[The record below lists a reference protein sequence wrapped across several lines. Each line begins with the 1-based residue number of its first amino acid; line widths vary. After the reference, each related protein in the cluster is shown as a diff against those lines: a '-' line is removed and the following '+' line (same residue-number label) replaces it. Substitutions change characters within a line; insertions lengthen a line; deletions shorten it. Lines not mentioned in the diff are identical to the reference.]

1 MNSKKISA
9 RVLAFLCAAALSA
22 IEIED
27 ALHQTA
33 EQFSSSIK
41 SGTTIAII
49 GISSATQDLSDFML
63 DELTLGF
70 VQTKKLT
77 IANRANLEAIKTEMN
92 FQLSG
97 EVSDESIQ
105 QIGAMV
111 GANIVVHG
119 SLKPL
124 GRNFNLVVQALD
136 VTTAAVVDMC
146 RFSVEPNDTT
156 RVLLSGT
163 PSAATKSNK
172 KNATAKADKSAEKR
186 AKAEARAAER
196 QEKTAEKQAKVAAK
210 QTVKP
215 SKEAEKTPPASVPT
229 HTKTPV
235 SIPSGS
241 DDYHIIDLSNVPPR
255 DVRDNFYV
263 YNRGEFP
270 IQVAVYYVGANG
282 KWVYAGGTMVK
293 KRANESISELSGR
306 DERPPLYG
314 VRIADATGGSMK
326 FLVSWDTGNHDLR
339 IYVQPSFF

>member
-1 MNSKKISA
+1 MNIRKFCAGVS
-9 RVLAFLCAAALSA
+9 AFLCAVTLSA

-49 GISSATQDLSDFML
+49 GISSTTRELSDFML

-70 VQTKKLT
+70 VQAKKLT

-111 GANIVVHG
+111 GANVVIHG
-119 SLKPL
+119 SLKLL

-146 RFSVEPNDTT
+146 RFSVEPNDTIK
-156 RVLLSGT
+156 VLSSGT
-163 PSAATKSNK
+163 HTTATKSNNK
-172 KNATAKADKSAEKR
+172 SVAAKPTKSAEKQT
-186 AKAEARAAER
+186 KP
-196 QEKTAEKQAKVAAK
+196 VVK
-210 QTVKP
+210 QTTKP
-215 SKEAEKTPPASVPT
+215 PKEAEKTQPVTVPT
-229 HTKTPV
+229 PVKTTAT
-235 SIPSGS
+235 IPSNS
-241 DDYHIIDLSNVPPR
+241 DDYHIIDLSNILAK
-255 DVRDNFYV
+255 DVKDNFNV
-263 YNRGEFP
+263 YNRSEFP
-270 IQVAVYYVGANG
+270 IQVAIYYVGANN
-282 KWVYAGGTMVK
+282 KWVYAGGAMVK
-293 KRANESISELSGR
+293 KQSSKTISELSGKQ
-306 DERPPLYG
+306 ERPPLYG
-314 VRIADATGGSMK
+314 IRIADTTGGTTR

>member
-1 MNSKKISA
+1 MNIRKFILCTTA
-9 RVLAFLCAAALSA
+9 ALCAAALSA
-22 IEIED
+22 IEIES

-41 SGTTIAII
+41 SGTTIAIV
-49 GISSATQDLSDFML
+49 GISSATRELSEFML

-111 GANIVVHG
+111 GANVVIHG

-124 GRNFNLVVQALD
+124 GRNFNLVVQGLD

-146 RFSVEPNDTT
+146 RFSVEPNDTIK
-156 RVLLSGT
+156 VLSSGT
-163 PSAATKSNK
+163 STAAAKSKKKSAA
-172 KNATAKADKSAEKR
+172 AKPSKVAEKR
-186 AKAEARAAER
+186 AKAEANA
-196 QEKTAEKQAKVAAK
+196 TEKQAKAAAK
-210 QTVKP
+210 QTAKP
-215 SKEAEKTPPASVPT
+215 SKETEKTPSASASTHLVPAKQT
-229 HTKTPV
+229 AT
-235 SIPSGS
+235 IPSGS
-241 DDYHIIDLSNVPPR
+241 DDYHIIDLSNIPAKEVK
-255 DVRDNFYV
+255 DNFNV

-282 KWVYAGGTMVK
+282 KWVYAGGAMVK
-293 KRANESISELSGR
+293 KQAYKTISELSGKE
-306 DERPPLYG
+306 ERPPLYG
-314 VRIADATGGSMK
+314 IRIADTSGGNVQ
-326 FLVSWDTGNHDLR
+326 FLVSWDTRAHDLR

>member
-1 MNSKKISA
+1 MNSKKFSA
-9 RVLAFLCAAALSA
+9 RVLVFLCAAALSA

-163 PSAATKSNK
+163 PRAATKSNK
-172 KNATAKADKSAEKR
+172 KNATAKQDKSAEKR
-186 AKAEARAAER
+186 AKAEARAAEK
-196 QEKTAEKQAKVAAK
+196 QEKTAEKQAKAAAK
-210 QTVKP
+210 SVKP
-215 SKEAEKTPPASVPT
+215 SKEEKAPPASAPISTRNASAV
-229 HTKTPV
+229 
-235 SIPSGS
+235 IPSGS
-241 DDYHIIDLSNVPPR
+241 DDYHIIDLSDTPAK
-255 DVRDNFYV
+255 DVRDNVTV
-263 YNRGEFP
+263 YNRGEIP
-270 IQVAVYYVGANG
+270 IQVAIYTVGANN
-282 KWVYAGGTMVK
+282 KWVYSGGVMVK
-293 KRANESISELSGR
+293 RQDNKNISELSGR